1 MNARRLRHTI
11 LTGSVLTALAGPL
24 ADAQLGNLMN
34 QSGAGQGLGGLGN
47 LGGMGSGLPG
57 GSLLANTS
65 GNAAGIL
72 TFCIKNNYLGGGT
85 ASGVRDS
92 LMGKLGD
99 RTASSDPGYLDGASG
114 LLHGGN
120 GQQVSL
126 AGAGTGG
133 LKAEITRKVCDQVL
147 NQAKS
152 ML

>member
-1 MNARRLRHTI
+1 MNAGRLRRTI
-11 LTGSVLTALAGPL
+11 PAGIVLAALAGPL
-24 ADAQLGNLMN
+24 AYAQLGSLMN
-34 QSGAGQGLGGLGN
+34 QSGVGQGLGGLGN
-47 LGGMGSGLPG
+47 LGGVGSGLPG
-57 GSLLANTS
+57 GSLLASSS
-65 GNAAGIL
+65 GNAAGVL
-72 TFCIKNNYLGGGT
+72 TFCIKNNYLAGGT
-85 ASGVRDS
+85 AGGVRDS
-92 LMGKLGD
+92 LMSKLGG

-114 LLHGGN
+114 VLHGN